1 MRCGEARAAGKRQG
15 AGAALLPPPLRQRP
29 RLQERCR
36 HFVRPFRPLRRQGR
50 AALLRRFPRP
60 PARPTRPPAARPPMG
75 VKLFVGNV
83 PEEASQVELRELF
96 EAAAAEPGEVLSV
109 ALMKQFAFVHMR
121 DDEAAER
128 AILKLNGHP
137 LHGRRVVVEP
147 SRPRPTHT
155 VKIFVGN
162 VSAACTSGELRVLF
176 QQYGPVVEC
185 DVVKDF
191 AFVHMEKE
199 EDAKTA
205 IEHLNGREVKGKR
218 INVELSNKAHK
229 RGPAGLG
236 GQLGG
241 GADKN
246 KIPTLDKLQARS
258 DGLRAGDLGFPGAT
272 SAYSTLEYDYQQR
285 MGNTNMTQDGQA
297 RQISPS
303 YFGRDRSPLRRSP
316 TRAGYM
322 LPMAAQQASYRDQ
335 PSASLGASYRDQ
347 PSASLGMA
355 YRPQPT
361 TGQAAMY
368 RAQSSALLGNAYR
381 AQSSAAVGTPTAQPA
396 ASALTNYSA
405 QSAAATYSAQS
416 VAAAAAAYGAQSATS
431 QVPSYGAQPAATYAA
446 TYGAQAATTY
456 AATYGAQAAAALS
469 ASYGAQPATSQTA
482 MYSAH
487 PLSAQSASYGV
498 QPAVGHVASY
508 GAQAASAVPAA
519 YGAQSA
525 ANLAAAYSM
534 QDAAAASYKTQLG
547 VSMSSAYRAQ
557 ASNPAEATAYAAQQ
571 STSVPLAAGYRAQPA
586 YNGLA
591 QAAQQAAAYSAV
603 AQPDASALHPP
614 YERTRLSPPRGSRE
628 DLYRKAAAM
637 NKRYGS
643 DLSDDRRLSDLSDF
657 RRLADS
663 PHAYRHS
670 PTKAQLDF
678 RRLPESQSDYARYAG
693 AYGDYLRNMQMHAS
707 YQRRL

>member
-1 MRCGEARAAGKRQG
+1 
-15 AGAALLPPPLRQRP
+15 
-29 RLQERCR
+29 
-36 HFVRPFRPLRRQGR
+36 
-50 AALLRRFPRP
+50 
-60 PARPTRPPAARPPMG
+60 MG

-96 EAAAAEPGEVLSV
+96 EAAAEPGEVLSV
-109 ALMKQFAFVHMR
+109 ALMKQFAFVHVR
-121 DDEAAER
+121 DEAAAER

-162 VSAACTSGELRVLF
+162 VSAACTSAELRVLF
-176 QQYGPVVEC
+176 QQYGSVVEC

-199 EDAKTA
+199 EDARTA

-229 RGPAGLG
+229 RGPAGHG

-241 GADKN
+241 SADKN
-246 KIPTLDKLQARS
+246 KIPTLEKLQARS
-258 DGLRAGDLGFPGAT
+258 DGLRTGDLGFPGAA

-285 MGNTNMTQDGQA
+285 MGNNNMTKFDSQDSQA
-297 RQISPS
+297 RQVSPS

-316 TRAGYM
+316 TRASYV

-335 PSASLGASYRDQ
+335 PSASLGTSYRDQ

-368 RAQSSALLGNAYR
+368 RAQASTLLGNAYR
-381 AQSSAAVGTPTAQPA
+381 AQSSVPMSTAAAQPA
-396 ASALTNYSA
+396 ASALTSYGA

-416 VAAAAAAYGAQSATS
+416 VAAAAAAAYGAQSATS
-431 QVPSYGAQPAATYAA
+431 QVSSYGAQPAATYAA

-456 AATYGAQAAAALS
+456 AASYGAQAAAALS
-469 ASYGAQPATSQTA
+469 ASYGAQPATSQSA

-508 GAQAASAVPAA
+508 GAQAASAVPTA

-534 QDAAAASYKTQLG
+534 QDAAAAAASYKTQLG
-547 VSMSSAYRAQ
+547 VSMSSAYRSQ
-557 ASNPAEATAYAAQQ
+557 ASNPAEATYAAQQ
-571 STSVPLAAGYRAQPA
+571 SASVPLATGYRAQPA

-591 QAAQQAAAYSAV
+591 QAAQQAISYSAM
-603 AQPDASALHPP
+603 AQPDASGLHPP

-670 PTKAQLDF
+670 PTKGQLDF
-678 RRLPESQSDYARYAG
+678 RRLPETQTEYARYAG
-693 AYGDYLRNMQMHAS
+693 AYGDYLRNAQMQLHAS

>member
-1 MRCGEARAAGKRQG
+1 MR
-15 AGAALLPPPLRQRP
+15 P
-29 RLQERCR
+29 
-36 HFVRPFRPLRRQGR
+36 
-50 AALLRRFPRP
+50 
-60 PARPTRPPAARPPMG
+60 G

-121 DDEAAER
+121 DEEAAER

-155 VKIFVGN
+155 VKVFVGN
-162 VSAACTSGELRVLF
+162 VSAACTSSELRVLF

-185 DVVKDF
+185 DVVKDY

-199 EDAKTA
+199 EDAKAA

-229 RGPAGLG
+229 RGPAAYS
-236 GQLGG
+236 GQPGG
-241 GADKN
+241 GAEKN
-246 KIPTLDKLQARS
+246 KIPTVDKLQPRN
-258 DGLRAGDLGFPGAT
+258 DLALSMAAST
-272 SAYSTLEYDYQQR
+272 YSTLEYDYQQR
-285 MGNTNMTQDGQA
+285 MGNNNLTKLDSHDGQA
-297 RQISPS
+297 RQVSPS
-303 YFGRDRSPLRRSP
+303 YFGRDRSPIRRSP
-316 TRAGYM
+316 TRASYT
-322 LPMAAQQASYRDQ
+322 LPMTAQQASYRDQ
-335 PSASLGASYRDQ
+335 TAAASVGAAYRDQ

-368 RAQSSALLGNAYR
+368 RAQPSALAGNAYR
-381 AQSSAAVGTPTAQPA
+381 AQSSVPITASGAQPV
-396 ASALTNYSA
+396 ASALTSYSA
-405 QSAAATYSAQS
+405 QAAATYSAQS
-416 VAAAAAAYGAQSATS
+416 AAAAAAAATYAAQPAASQVASYGAQPSTTYAAAYGAQA
-431 QVPSYGAQPAATYAA
+431 AATYAA
-446 TYGAQAATTY
+446 TYGAQAA
-456 AATYGAQAAAALS
+456 AAYSASYGAQAAANSQAAL
-469 ASYGAQPATSQTA
+469 
-482 MYSAH
+482 YSAH
-487 PLSAQSASYGV
+487 ALSAQSASYGV
-498 QPAVGHVASY
+498 QPAVGHQASY
-508 GAQAASAVPAA
+508 STQAASALPAA

-525 ANLAAAYSM
+525 ANLAATYNV
-534 QDAAAASYKTQLG
+534 QDAAASSYKASLPA
-547 VSMSSAYRAQ
+547 SLSSAYRAQ
-557 ASNPAEATAYAAQQ
+557 VSNTAEAAYAAQQ
-571 STSVPLAAGYRAQPA
+571 SASVPLAGYRAQQA
-586 YNGLA
+586 YNGLT
-591 QAAQQAAAYSAV
+591 QSAQQMAAYTAMSQSEA
-603 AQPDASALHPP
+603 AALHPP

-628 DLYRKAAAM
+628 DLIRKAAAM

-670 PTKAQLDF
+670 PTKAQLDY
-678 RRLPESQSDYARYAG
+678 RRLPETQADYARYAG
-693 AYGDYLRNMQMHAS
+693 AYGDYLRSAQLQLQAS